1 MFKWPKYYDGQPL
14 FYEWSRDYVKEFR
27 LNKPNGGRLADIR
40 QVPLTPGYSW
50 TPPGTTDNA
59 VDNPM
64 DMEFGP
70 DGALYILEYG
80 DGYFSEN
87 PDAKLTKVNFV
98 RGNNSPEV
106 RVQAEG
112 QPNPNVPLEGL
123 PPLTVN
129 FTSDGTVDRDGDR
142 LIYAW
147 DFDSDGEVDSRE
159 PEDSFTYEENGT
171 YDATLKVTDRTGRTS
186 SASVPITV
194 GNTTPKVTLT
204 TCRRRAS
211 RSSSARRV
219 TYTVTVEDDTPG
231 RLHQGEGVLRARPR
245 RSTGTRSSAS
255 TGCTG
260 SIITTCRGPRG
271 PAEHPRG
278 VRRLVHRRAPRG
290 RPAADRHGPGRA
302 DPRRLT
308 ESGRD
313 GGAAPSRRPRFPA
326 VTPG

>member
-1 MFKWPKYYDGQPL
+1 
-14 FYEWSRDYVKEFR
+14 
-27 LNKPNGGRLADIR
+27 
-40 QVPLTPGYSW
+40 
-50 TPPGTTDNA
+50 
-59 VDNPM
+59 M

-106 RVQAEG
+106 RVQAAG
-112 QPNPNVPLEGL
+112 QPDPNVPLEGL

-142 LIYAW
+142 LSYAW

-159 PEDSFTYEENGT
+159 PADSFTYEENGT
-171 YDATLKVTDRTGRTS
+171 VRRHAEGDRPDRAHVVRLRADHRRQHDAEGDADDVARAGP
-186 SASVPITV
+186 AVPV
-194 GNTTPKVTLT
+194 RPDV
-204 TCRRRAS
+204 
-211 RSSSARRV
+211 V
-219 TYTVTVEDDTPG
+219 TYTVTVADDSPVDCTRVKVSYVLGHDQHGHPLY
-231 RLHQGEGVLRARPR
+231 RLDGLHRL
-245 RSTGTRSSAS
+245 
-255 TGCTG
+255 
-260 SIITTCRGPRG
+260 IITTAAGHEG
-271 PAEHPRG
+271 AAEHPRS
-278 VRRLVHRRAPRG
+278 VRRLVHRRAPGG
-290 RPAADRHGPGRA
+290 RAAADRHGPGRA

>member
-1 MFKWPKYYDGQPL
+1 
-14 FYEWSRDYVKEFR
+14 
-27 LNKPNGGRLADIR
+27 
-40 QVPLTPGYSW
+40 
-50 TPPGTTDNA
+50 
-59 VDNPM
+59 M

-129 FTSDGTVDRDGDR
+129 FTSNGTVDRDGDR
-142 LIYAW
+142 LTYAW

-159 PEDSFTYEENGT
+159 PEGSFTYEENGQF
-171 YDATLKVTDRTGRTS
+171 DATLKVTDRTGRTS

-204 TCRRRAS
+204 TSPAPGQPFQFGQTRDLHGDGRGRHARSTAARS
-211 RSSSARRV
+211 RCPTCSA
-219 TYTVTVEDDTPG
+219 TT
-231 RLHQGEGVLRARPR
+231 
-245 RSTGTRSSAS
+245 STGTR
-255 TGCTG
+255 C
-260 SIITTCRGPRG
+260 PR
-271 PAEHPRG
+271 
-278 VRRLVHRRAPRG
+278 RRAAPARSSRARPATRALPNIRAVFAASYTDAPAGG
-290 RPAADRHGPGRA
+290 RAAADRHGPGRA
-302 DPRRLT
+302 HPRRLT

-313 GGAAPSRRPRFPA
+313 GGAASRRRPRFPA